1 MKEQDN
7 QMWHVLSR
15 REALALMGTAG
26 VGLLVGGWTFKAQ
39 TITGAPRSLC
49 IVRPEQTEGPYFVD
63 ERLNRFDIRL
73 DPTSG
78 RTTPG
83 TPLAL
88 TLQVMRLSEGDC
100 RPLAGAQVD
109 IWQCDATGVYSDVK
123 DPGFSTLGQKF
134 LRGYQVTDA
143 RGEAR
148 FLTIYPGWYPIR
160 TVHIHFKVRTDQIVR
175 RSFEFTSQLYFLDE
189 LTDQVHLAPPYSS
202 RGRRRVRNR
211 HDSIFRDGGDQLML
225 QLSPTN
231 GGYAAIF
238 PIGLEFP

>member
-109 IWQCDATGVYSDVK
+109 IWQCDAVGVYSDVK